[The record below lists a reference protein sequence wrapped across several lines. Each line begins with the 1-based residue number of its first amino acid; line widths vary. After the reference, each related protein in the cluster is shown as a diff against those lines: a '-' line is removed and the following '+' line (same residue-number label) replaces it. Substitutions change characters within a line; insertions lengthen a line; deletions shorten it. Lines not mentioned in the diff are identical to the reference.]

1 LLSILRL
8 LPKTSKI
15 VEGSIN
21 YHRAGG
27 EVIDLT
33 KVDPNGY
40 LIRMIRG
47 NEIAMIFQEPLT
59 SLSPVHTVGSQ
70 VAEAIELHQ
79 TEAVVN
85 SRQRA
90 IEMFEQVGIA
100 SPDQRFDDYPHQF
113 SGGMRQ
119 KPLSALSCNHSAL
132 IADRHHHC
140 LDVTIQAQVLG
151 IWLHK
156 MS

>member
-1 LLSILRL
+1 
-8 LPKTSKI
+8 
-15 VEGSIN
+15 
-21 YHRAGG
+21 
-27 EVIDLT
+27 VIDLT

-40 LIRMIRG
+40 LIRTIRG

-59 SLSPVHTVGSQ
+59 SLSPVHTVGSK

-100 SPDQRFDDYPHQF
+100 SPASVF
-113 SGGMRQ
+113 
-119 KPLSALSCNHSAL
+119 
-132 IADRHHHC
+132 
-140 LDVTIQAQVLG
+140 
-151 IWLHK
+151 
-156 MS
+156 